1 MIDTNLE
8 QDIRNIVEG
17 EGLELF
23 DIEIVKEGKNSIFRI
38 FIAKE
43 KGEISIDDCVKV
55 SEIVSPLLDVE
66 EPLSVKYS
74 LEVSS
79 PGIERKLTKL
89 RHYQLS
95 IGKDVE
101 VTDIEGNRYIGKLK
115 EVRDDTILVEDKTIG
130 DISISFENI
139 VKGRTIFNF

>member
-1 MIDTNLE
+1 MVDTNLE

-38 FIAKE
+38 FIAKTQ
-43 KGEISIDDCVKV
+43 GEISIDDCVKI

-66 EPLSVKYS
+66 EPLSGKYS

-101 VTDIEGNRYIGKLK
+101 ITDIEGNRYIGKLK
-115 EVRDDTILVEDKTIG
+115 EVRDNTILVEDKTIG
-130 DISISFENI
+130 DISIPFENI